1 MSTGPDRSS
10 RTPRI
15 ARRVAIAAA
24 VIAVAIQLVPVDRTN
39 PPAGSEIQAPDD
51 VHAILTRA
59 CYDCH
64 SNATKWPW
72 YAHVAPVSWLVAK
85 DVRNGRKA
93 MNFSN
98 WGSYTPHK
106 QETKIQEIWQQVSDD
121 KMPLKIYRPMHPEAK
136 LTDADRAALKSWAIP
151 ELP

>member
-1 MSTGPDRSS
+1 MTPDPVRTS
-10 RTPRI
+10 RFRRV
-15 ARRVAIAAA
+15 ARLVAIAAL
-24 VIAVAIQLVPVDRTN
+24 VIAVAIQLVPVDRKN
-39 PPAGSEIQAPDD
+39 PPVASEIQAPDD

-64 SNATKWPW
+64 SNSTKWPW
-72 YAHVAPVSWLVAK
+72 YSYVAPVSWLVAK

-93 MNFSN
+93 MNFSD

-106 QETKIQEIWQQVSDD
+106 QESKIQEIWEQVSDD

-136 LTDADRAALKSWAIP
+136 LTDADRAALKSWATPVI
-151 ELP
+151 E